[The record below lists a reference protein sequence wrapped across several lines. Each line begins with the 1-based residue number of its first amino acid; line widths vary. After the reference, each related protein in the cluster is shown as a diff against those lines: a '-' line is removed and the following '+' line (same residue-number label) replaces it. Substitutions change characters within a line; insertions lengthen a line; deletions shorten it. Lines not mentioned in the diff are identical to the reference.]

1 MINNLSH
8 VSLTTNSLRKVK
20 NFYVKLLGFKI
31 VHKFIN
37 SQTKEVYG
45 YFLSTNN
52 NTFLEFF
59 NSKKKLNFNKNN
71 PFRHICFEVNNIK
84 KIAKKLKHKKPKI
97 IRGKTDNILQFMVK
111 DNEGNLVEFHQRDKK
126 SKF

>member
-126 SKF
+126 PKF

>member
-1 MINNLSH
+1 MIKNLSH
-8 VSLTTNSLRKVK
+8 ISLTTNSLKKVY
-20 NFYVKLLGFKI
+20 NFYVKLLGLKI

-37 SQTKEVYG
+37 YKTKEVYG
-45 YFLSTNN
+45 YFLSSNN

-59 NSKKKLNFNKNN
+59 KSKKKINFNQNN
-71 PFRHICFEVNNIK
+71 PFRHICFEVK
-84 KIAKKLKHKKPKI
+84 DLRKLAKKLKKRKPI
-97 IRGKTDNILQFMVK
+97 ISKGKTDNILQFMIK